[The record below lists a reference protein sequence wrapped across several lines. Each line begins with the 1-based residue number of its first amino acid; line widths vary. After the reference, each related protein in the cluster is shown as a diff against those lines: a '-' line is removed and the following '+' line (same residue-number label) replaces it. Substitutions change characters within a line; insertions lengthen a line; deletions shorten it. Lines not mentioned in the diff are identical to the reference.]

1 MARVRIEQQQH
12 PSPAVA
18 STKLSENHTEIHRA
32 AGSSRAGL
40 DGLVWRLSARIRARS
55 ELGLPM
61 LQ

>member
-32 AGSSRAGL
+32 L
-40 DGLVWRLSARIRARS
+40 PVAREQDSMA
-55 ELGLPM
+55 LFGG
-61 LQ
+61 